1 MPETVFYPA
10 RPEISGGVALCFSGQ
25 PRRCGTPTRVE
36 EKAPKMFYTVA
47 DFQNP
52 TGLRTSLEKR
62 KANTEFARK
71 GERACAVWPRPSDI
85 LPAETA
91 DL

>member
-1 MPETVFYPA
+1 
-10 RPEISGGVALCFSGQ
+10 
-25 PRRCGTPTRVE
+25 
-36 EKAPKMFYTVA
+36 MFYTVA